1 MEDLT
6 KVTTYQ
12 QYKQA
17 MDTEIH
23 RTTEGFVRIG
33 YLLKLARDNGTILA
47 DSGYKDVVEFAQAE
61 YHIDK
66 TQVSRFIRINDRF
79 SEGGNSD
86 RLMDKYQ
93 EFGYAK
99 LAIMLQ
105 LPDELNEILTPDF
118 SKAEIQ
124 TLKEEYDEE
133 QKITDIEV
141 MLEGQDTAQVDM
153 ENTMAKVLYQLFK
166 ERTDVFENVHRALQ
180 YGLDEVLL
188 ALAPTGIMLYNV
200 RLQGIGRIAFSI
212 REDED
217 TADLVNMRSGE
228 MEKVPW
234 SKVMEMLES
243 MINTLQ
249 DPEYE
254 WERIYGESFPGKVEV
269 APVQQTGE
277 KPVQRKESRVVKAKT
292 EEAKPQPV
300 PEPPV
305 AAEPEEQ
312 LPGQMDITEF
322 KEVLPEEMLSE
333 MEVIAEEDIEVVEK
347 DETPE
352 VAEEP
357 QTRIPS
363 LAESMSEEEKKKAM
377 AGYKA
382 GITSAL
388 HNVPHYMARG
398 NWSKVSDL
406 IMDAKWRVDKIMEL
420 EEN

>member
-6 KVTTYQ
+6 QVTTYQ

-141 MLEGQDTAQVDM
+141 MLEGQDKAQVDM

-166 ERTDVFENVHRALQ
+166 ERIDVFENVHRALQ

-269 APVQQTGE
+269 APVQQTEE
-277 KPVQRKESRVVKAKT
+277 KPVQRKESRVVKAKPV
-292 EEAKPQPV
+292 EQKP
-300 PEPPV
+300 
-305 AAEPEEQ
+305 EPEEPPLAAE

-322 KEVLPEEMLSE
+322 KEVLPEKMLQE

-347 DETPE
+347 DEVT
-352 VAEEP
+352 EEP

-388 HNVPHYMARG
+388 HNVPRYMARG
-398 NWSKVSDL
+398 NWEKVSDL
-406 IMDAKWRVDKIMEL
+406 LMDSKWRVDKIMEL
-420 EEN
+420 EGK